1 MFDPHIYAR
10 QPLMAQSANISSSAT
25 NASNTNS
32 SVMTP
37 HGSPQK
43 KQILS
48 NMILQSS
55 MSLDSSQR
63 VMDENQLVFVGDMG
77 GNQGDILT
85 ATSLISNEMNRDVD
99 SGAGSSGQASR
110 KTSTIASSDYASSEY
125 TPENTIQTQQNSQFA
140 DPNMIDELKRNQIEC
155 QATAAA
161 TSDGQLMVDT
171 MNSNETVLTPEN
183 NVGQS
188 NIVNDSTPLSSGG
201 FNLKLPPAR
210 KLSRFIVSP
219 VVVQTAENQFLVVAE
234 TSQPRTPPSDSS
246 SGQQQT
252 TTATNNNILQNVD
265 TEKRNEEIQAE
276 HQNVVKPTVV
286 ETTPVPLKTTTQ
298 PAKPQSIEEL
308 KKQLEDITH
317 VHVPL
322 ASARLQT
329 AATVPVPSPTPA
341 PTVQV
346 QAQISAQ
353 QQEKIKQEIQ
363 QQLTQEIQQHIQQQI
378 QQQIQQT
385 FQQQLQQQQN
395 LLNQNLIQMPTAADM
410 MQQQVNNSNIALNNV
425 VVSNQQPNIVNQSI
439 QNIQSEAVN
448 TSSANAANSQSSGP
462 GSALVTKDNTSVYNS
477 RRTST
482 ELNTTE
488 TQQIVKTENLPATI
502 QQSVQQL
509 PQTYAQVVNTQ
520 QNISDP
526 SSVVKL
532 SPQHSLASTVG

>member
-63 VMDENQLVFVGDMG
+63 DENQLVFVGDMG

-140 DPNMIDELKRNQIEC
+140 DPNMIDELKRNQIEY

-276 HQNVVKPTVV
+276 HQNVVKPVV

-425 VVSNQQPNIVNQSI
+425 VASNQQPNIVNQSI

>member
-63 VMDENQLVFVGDMG
+63 DENQLVFVGDMG

-140 DPNMIDELKRNQIEC
+140 DPNMIDELKRNQIEY

-246 SGQQQT
+246 SAQQQT

-276 HQNVVKPTVV
+276 HQNVVKPVV

-425 VVSNQQPNIVNQSI
+425 VASNQQPNIVNQSI